1 LIGVPETGSV
11 TMDAWKSL
19 QPKGLLSTGKEIFQG
34 EREGEG
40 TTLLLGYPE
49 EPISQTN
56 KSTRRLLQLANVS
69 NNTLVLRPAP
79 SGWAD
84 AGQSSS
90 ECQLCKLSW
99 HRASELWCLCG
110 WIFELMLRIIGLLG
124 LGGFG
129 RLNLIGVADQH
140 NGVRLHRIG
149 RSVG

>member
-1 LIGVPETGSV
+1 MQPQWRSAGTVIATASLLIWGLIGVPETGSV

-56 KSTRRLLQLANVS
+56 KSTQRLLQLANVS
-69 NNTLVLRPAP
+69 NNTLVYVPAP

-84 AGQSSS
+84 GGAKSLGVSALQA
-90 ECQLCKLSW
+90 QL
-99 HRASELWCLCG
+99 APG
-110 WIFELMLRIIGLLG
+110 LRILVPL
-124 LGGFG
+124 
-129 RLNLIGVADQH
+129 RLDF
-140 NGVRLHRIG
+140 
-149 RSVG
+149 